1 MIRRPLY
8 STPPCTRSGSRCL
21 TARYVSVQAL
31 MNGGKREPSDA
42 ASTPV
47 EMFGRFRD
55 RIEKAASDEYEKG
68 NLRKI
73 QMRDAIPFVSVRSF

>member
-1 MIRRPLY
+1 
-8 STPPCTRSGSRCL
+8 
-21 TARYVSVQAL
+21 

-68 NLRKI
+68 NFSKI
-73 QMRDAIPFVSVRSF
+73 QMRDAIPFVSVRAF